1 MQNTISTT
9 GAARVELLAAGK
21 DVNNIVSSI
30 DNSSVENAEQHMDA
44 KLAKINRV
52 LKPSQFALP

>member
-9 GAARVELLAAGK
+9 GAPRVELLASGK

-30 DNSSVENAEQHMDA
+30 DNSSVENND
-44 KLAKINRV
+44 
-52 LKPSQFALP
+52 